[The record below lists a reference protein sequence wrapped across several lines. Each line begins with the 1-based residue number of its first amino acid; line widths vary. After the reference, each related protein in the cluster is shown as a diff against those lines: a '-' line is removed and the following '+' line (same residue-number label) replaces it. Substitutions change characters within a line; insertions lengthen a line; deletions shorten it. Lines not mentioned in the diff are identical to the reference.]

1 MIVMKLSHDV
11 LTHIKNLELHTRRL
25 LRGSLIGT
33 TRSKVKGAG
42 FEFDQIRD
50 YQVGDDV
57 RCIDWK
63 SSARMNKP
71 LIKQYVE
78 ERTKT
83 ILIAVDISS
92 SSCAGSDAYDKWMAH
107 ADIATILALVAGY
120 CNDMVGLIL
129 FSDVIELYIPP
140 ARGRNKA
147 HFLIQ
152 KLFEQKTVEHKKTNM
167 STLLHYVAGLNKKN
181 SLLVI
186 ISDFID
192 ELSGKDLGI
201 AGQIYDAIAIRCL
214 TPQERSLDAC
224 GFLTMNDIETGFKQ
238 LIDTRSCKI
247 AHINAFLKKRIE
259 DQSKLFARNR
269 IDVLDIEKGVDYFSD
284 LVAFF
289 QKRMRSM

>member
-11 LTHIKNLELHTRRL
+11 RTHIKNLELHTRRL

-201 AGQIYDAIAIRCL
+201 AGQTYDAIAIRCL